1 MSIVKNRLLTVFSCV
16 LFLGISMGGYNQNVK
31 VKRIW
36 NKTPH
41 AAFTGLIYYEG
52 SFYCGFREAK
62 KHVDKNGNDN
72 GVIRILKSENG
83 QKWETFDIVEKEG
96 LDFRDAMLSITP
108 DGKLMLLM
116 GASVHQNNVTLSICS
131 HVAFASK
138 DSLFSE
144 AVPVQVNYEA
154 NRKWLWK
161 IQWFNDTA
169 YGFIYGD
176 KFCFVKSSDGIVYEV
191 IQDFNVQ
198 GSPSEADLCFSDDG
212 IITAII
218 RRARNINGLIGIS
231 SPPYR
236 DWQWT
241 DCGYELGGPD
251 ILRISNNIKII
262 SSRYISE
269 KGNRVIMFVLQ
280 KDNSLRPVLQLPSG
294 GDCSY
299 SDALLLDGTVYMSYY
314 SSHRRK
320 ASIYFAIIP
329 ELKLKEEITE

>member
-1 MSIVKNRLLTVFSCV
+1 MGKVKNSFLTVFSLV
-16 LFLGISMGGYNQNVK
+16 LFIGIGMDGYNQNVK

-36 NKTPH
+36 NKSPH
-41 AAFTGLIYYEG
+41 AAFTGLVHYEG
-52 SFYCGFREAK
+52 SFYCGFREAQ

-83 QKWETFDIVEKEG
+83 KKWETFDVVAKEG

-116 GASVHQNNVTLSICS
+116 GASVHQNNATLSICS

-138 DSLFSE
+138 DSLFTE
-144 AVPVQVNYEA
+144 AIPIEVNYEA

-161 IQWFNDTA
+161 IHWYKDTA
-169 YGFIYGD
+169 YGFVYGD
-176 KFCFVKSSDGIVYEV
+176 KFCLVKSSDGIYYEI
-191 IQDFNVQ
+191 IQDFNLQ
-198 GSPSEADLCFSDDG
+198 GSPSEADLCFDEDG
-212 IITAII
+212 MITAII

-231 SPPYR
+231 NPPYR

-251 ILRISNNIKII
+251 ILRISNNKKII

-269 KGNRVIMFVLQ
+269 KGNRMMMFVLQ
-280 KDNSLRPVLQLPSG
+280 EDNSLRPVLQLPG
-294 GDCSY
+294 RGDCSY
-299 SDALLLDGTVYMSYY
+299 SDALLIDGTVFMSYY

-320 ASIYFAIIP
+320 ASIYFAVIP
-329 ELKLKEEITE
+329 ELKLSGEIIE